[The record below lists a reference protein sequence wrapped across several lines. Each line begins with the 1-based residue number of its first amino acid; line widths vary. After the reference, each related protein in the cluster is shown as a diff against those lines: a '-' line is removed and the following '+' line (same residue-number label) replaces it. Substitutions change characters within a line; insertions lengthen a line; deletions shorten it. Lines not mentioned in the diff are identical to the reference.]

1 MNREHL
7 SALMDGELDPEHEAA
22 LLAQWRSDGDMPRV
36 WNEYHLIGDLLRES
50 GIQPTCLGERVA
62 QAMAQEPTVLA
73 PASRSK
79 APRAPAR
86 WLAVAAAVGAVAV
99 STWTFQRYQEPAQ
112 GPALAVNPVAAPAQ
126 LASAA
131 PVAAE
136 MKPYVAMHRQWS
148 PISGFQTVDY
158 AAETGAGR

>member
-7 SALMDGELDPEHEAA
+7 SALMDGELDPEQEAA

-50 GIQPTCLGERVA
+50 GIQPTRLGERVA
-62 QAMAQEPTVLA
+62 QAMAMEPTVLA

-79 APRAPAR
+79 SPKAPAR
-86 WLAVAAAVGAVAV
+86 WLAVAAAVSAVAV
-99 STWTFQRYQEPAQ
+99 STWTFQRYQEPARE
-112 GPALAVNPVAAPAQ
+112 PALALNPEVAPARV
-126 LASAA
+126 ASAA
-131 PVAAE
+131 PMAAE

>member
-7 SALMDGELDPEHEAA
+7 SALMDGELDPEQEAA

-50 GIQPTCLGERVA
+50 GINHTRLGERVS

-73 PASRSK
+73 PPQHRA
-79 APRAPAR
+79 APKPPAR
-86 WLAVAAAVGAVAV
+86 WLAVAAAVAAVAV
-99 STWTFQRYQEPAQ
+99 TTWTFQRYQEPPQ
-112 GPALAVNPVAAPAQ
+112 GPALALNQLAAPTRVAAANTI
-126 LASAA
+126 A
-131 PVAAE
+131 PE
-136 MKPYVAMHRQWS
+136 MQPYVAMHRQWS

-158 AAETGAGR
+158 AAATVSGR